1 MLSLSKA
8 NTILQLHFSQPKWAQ
23 KYLFLSLITGEFSNH
38 ILSYFQNL
46 FVVLLLEQNSAGPR
60 EDDRNLAVG
69 VSLDTQPKL
78 RISNVLIP
86 QLSAETPQQALIKAT
101 YYSKE
106 RSNLF
111 MNSISSL
118 HSLYLPPPPQ
128 VFSSVFVSSIFPP

>member
-23 KYLFLSLITGEFSNH
+23 KYLFLSLITGEFLNH

-46 FVVLLLEQNSAGPR
+46 FVVLLLEQNSTGPR

-69 VSLDTQPKL
+69 VSLDTQPKP
-78 RISNVLIP
+78 RISNMLIP
-86 QLSAETPQQALIKAT
+86 QLSAETPQQALTKAM

-118 HSLYLPPPPQ
+118 TLSAPQ